1 MRCGL
6 YESRHRWHR
15 SESRLVVSN
24 SLWPHGLYSPWNS
37 PSQNTGVGG
46 HSLLQGIFPTQGWNT
61 GLPHCRWILYQV
73 SHQGSPNDIGLNLN
87 SSDRI
92 SFINFCFIFL
102 LRWSLRK
109 THEIMLKVQTR
120 SNVEEMKLSE
130 TLI

>member
-1 MRCGL
+1 MWCGL
-6 YESRHRWHR
+6 YERRHRWHR

-24 SLWPHGLYSPWNS
+24 SLRPHGLYSPWNS

-61 GLPHCRWILYQV
+61 GLPHCRWVLYQV
-73 SHQGSPNDIGLNLN
+73 SHQGSPDDIGLNLS